1 MSKLKDYL
9 LLLFYLNSVYFI
21 SSKTL
26 GDYKFQFCNY
36 QERAEKIDEARNTR
50 SLSDSYRSRS
60 GQRPALYNSI
70 KKWNNAYSRPISW
83 KLERKNIPNTYYDD
97 GSTPYDEVLKVFQTA
112 FNLWSKKVK
121 IRFKQVSHN
130 NGAEIVISFVRLEH
144 DCTMPFK
151 GEGGAVAH
159 AFQPGHR
166 SFFSSH
172 DGDLHVDIDENWF
185 WKIKALKHMF
195 VNDYRNWIDYTNG
208 RGTID
213 RRKDRQRGKS
223 LRKRKPTHKKAGA
236 KRRTPP
242 FRYKRQTADILQS
255 DHREVMNTTISNQ
268 TETLNLYDDIQP
280 MKLMYT
286 AIHEIGHSLGL
297 IHSFSND
304 SIMYG
309 FMEQGSFIKRFDPEN
324 PIIPEMDYMSLI
336 NIYGAR
342 RKEPLSSQNIENGR
356 TTSSIRDKSKK
367 SNWNSF
373 FSPTVIIIIL
383 AALAFLTFFLIVFLK
398 LRRKCYKK
406 KTQHTPGVG
415 VQGDNQ
421 TDI

>member
-1 MSKLKDYL
+1 MILLDKNQQYCWPKSRSFL
-9 LLLFYLNSVYFI
+9 LLDRFF
-21 SSKTL
+21 
-26 GDYKFQFCNY
+26 
-36 QERAEKIDEARNTR
+36 
-50 SLSDSYRSRS
+50 
-60 GQRPALYNSI
+60 
-70 KKWNNAYSRPISW
+70 
-83 KLERKNIPNTYYDD
+83 KNLINPD
-97 GSTPYDEVLKVFQTA
+97 
-112 FNLWSKKVK
+112 
-121 IRFKQVSHN
+121 
-130 NGAEIVISFVRLEH
+130 
-144 DCTMPFK
+144 
-151 GEGGAVAH
+151 
-159 AFQPGHR
+159 
-166 SFFSSH
+166 
-172 DGDLHVDIDENWF
+172 
-185 WKIKALKHMF
+185 
-195 VNDYRNWIDYTNG
+195 RNWIDYTNG